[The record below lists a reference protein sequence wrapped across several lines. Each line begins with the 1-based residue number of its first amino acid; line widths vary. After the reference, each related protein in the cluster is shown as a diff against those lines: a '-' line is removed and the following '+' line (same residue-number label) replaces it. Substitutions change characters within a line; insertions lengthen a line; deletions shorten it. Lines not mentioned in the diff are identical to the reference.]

1 MKLVIAVVQD
11 NDSTRLIN
19 GLAEANYRSTKLAS
33 TGGFL
38 KQGNTTLMIGCQE
51 EDVEEVLNIIKSYCS
66 EDRMK
71 DLEALTSRASV
82 DLYTMGKFEIGGAT
96 VFVLPVDSFHQF

>member
-33 TGGFL
+33 L
-38 KQGNTTLMIGCQE
+38 
-51 EDVEEVLNIIKSYCS
+51 EDS
-66 EDRMK
+66 
-71 DLEALTSRASV
+71 
-82 DLYTMGKFEIGGAT
+82 
-96 VFVLPVDSFHQF
+96 